1 MAKEIFFNAARSKA
15 IEDNSIESGFVD
27 VNGKLILVKHN
38 GVQVDA
44 GNVVGPQGPSSRYA
58 LPTIGGTSSYFRI
71 ATIDGLNA
79 SNGGHFTFFVSG
91 YGDFGNPNRAT
102 ILVHAGQRNTDVFT
116 VRAWAWNLENAQK
129 VSEDILFYRKTGPFL
144 FEIWMRTPNFQQSW
158 ALTVLSESRNTLNID
173 SVSTTAPSN
182 LVVVPIAKAD
192 PDFAS
197 SAETEAGTIANK
209 AVTPAGM
216 AEVLNPQ
223 FKEINRSFRLLE
235 VNTEFTAEPFDILKV
250 LNGDW
255 RNYSDLVSSMGAIQ
269 YSDPKAFLSKN
280 GWVTMRGLLRKPTAA
295 GANDLVFTL
304 PSGFRPEVTSLFI
317 CYMVNNNAMAPVGL
331 KVLPNGEVRLL
342 TAVSANVELS
352 VAGIVFNVNS
362 YSPLTLTSPWTAYD
376 SGTFGAPSVYMTP
389 DKVGTFRGAVQGE
402 GTLGNT
408 AFNTPGSFLPAGVL
422 GNGVHMATA
431 NSGGGFSYANMSMT
445 NGAYRP
451 RVSIP
456 AHLSGNVYL
465 GSGYAKTRRHPET
478 FINSWA
484 NYGGAFPW
492 AQATKTEDD
501 MVILNGLMRAGTF
514 NQPAFTLPPTMRPKR
529 TVIRVGTANDEF
541 ARIDIDPSGG
551 VKPVAGVASGWVS
564 LDGIMFAAEQ

>member
-1 MAKEIFFNAARSKA
+1 MGSAVFFDAERAKA
-15 IEDNSIESGFVD
+15 IEDKAINGGLVD
-27 VNGKLILVKHN
+27 VNGNLILTTHDGTEINAGSVK
-38 GVQVDA
+38 
-44 GNVVGPQGPSSRYA
+44 GPKGDSAQYM
-58 LPTIGGTSSYFRI
+58 LPNNTSTNTPYIRLV
-71 ATIDGLNA
+71 TLEGYNA
-79 SNGGHFTFFVSG
+79 SNGAHWNALISG
-91 YGDFGNPNRAT
+91 LGNFGRTTRGT
-102 ILVHAGQRNTDVFT
+102 ILLHATQRGDNIIS
-116 VRAWAWNLENAQK
+116 VRAWAWDLPNNVLLYTKQISTFA
-129 VSEDILFYRKTGPFL
+129 
-144 FEIWMRTPNFQQSW
+144 FEIWMRVPPYQTRAFATELANWNTARNFDS
-158 ALTVLSESRNTLNID
+158 LTTMDPTGLVSVNVLR
-173 SVSTTAPSN
+173 
-182 LVVVPIAKAD
+182 AD
-192 PDFAS
+192 PNYAS
-197 SAETEAGTIANK
+197 AAETAQGTIPDK
-209 AVTPAGM
+209 SVTPAGM
-216 AEVLNPQ
+216 TEVLNPQ

-235 VNTEFTAEPFDILKV
+235 INTEFTAEPFDILTV

-255 RNYSDLVSSMGAIQ
+255 RNYSDLVTSMGAIQ

-304 PSGFRPEVTSLFI
+304 PPGFRPEATSLFL
-317 CYMVNNNAMAPVGL
+317 CYIVNNSAMAPVGV
-331 KVLPNGEVRLL
+331 KVSPNGEVRLL

-389 DKVGTFRGAVQGE
+389 DKVGTFRGAVQG

-408 AFNTPGSFLPAGVL
+408 AFNTSGSFLPAGIV
-422 GNGVHMATA
+422 GNEVHMATA
-431 NSGGGFSYANMSMT
+431 NSSGGFSYANMIMT
-445 NGAYRP
+445 DGAYRP

-465 GSGYAKTRRHPET
+465 GSGYAKTRRPPET

-484 NYGGAFPW
+484 NYGGAFPG

-514 NQPAFTLPPTMRPKR
+514 GQPAFTLPPTMRPKR
-529 TVIRVGTANDEF
+529 TVIRVGTANDAF

-551 VKPVAGVASGWVS
+551 VKPVTGVASGWVS